1 MMNEQSRAREK
12 FEKKFFRESERKKKG
27 EQTRT
32 SRMSDDAT
40 KRVRVVA
47 RVRPP
52 NAKEIDEPLTIL
64 DAATGIV
71 PDGAIRATLPMSAQL
86 TRELTFNFS
95 AVAGARA
102 TQSDVYDASAKSLV
116 APFLNGVNCAVLAY
130 GNTSSGKTF
139 TMMGPSFADEAA
151 LAGAATMPSA
161 ALTGLASHELAG
173 VIPRMLA
180 DVFDALARIETIHV
194 THELRCSFIEVYR
207 EECFDLLV
215 TDTERVPLHM
225 RENKAGEVLLPGA
238 RSELATSIADV
249 MSLLERGSRHRVVAC
264 TNANR
269 DSSRG
274 HAIFLVSCRRTD
286 KRTKFATE
294 SQLYLCDLAGSEKI
308 VKTGVTGVQLK
319 EAAAINQSL
328 LALGNVIQ
336 ALSTGDGGHVPF
348 RSSKLTRLLKSPLS
362 SATVLIVCVSPSSLY
377 APETVATL
385 RFGDRSQLIK
395 GHARVNAVRSVEFLE
410 HALARAEARIA
421 ELEAMANERRGRRS
435 DISGDDFESDGDH
448 DDSDVDDTIVMHG
461 KSRLHHRDSSDRRYG
476 LPAIV
481 DTKSVESAS
490 PMQQRPQ
497 LDDLVHF
504 LCPLSRGV
512 FADPVVA
519 ADGITYERLAIERW
533 FKANPRTALSPVFGR
548 PLAHRNL
555 VSNLLCKAQLQLRF
569 QASQKQ
575 DILYILPFDWVFQPL
590 VLEVVVANLVSV
602 RCALTFRAV
611 CRRFRDLIDS
621 KHVLLPLTNRLFPP
635 LGQYQ
640 AAGRAMRSA
649 PKLVE
654 YFLSRAHRA
663 MREEASRVSPQVT
676 FGVQLT
682 RSPQTLASAR
692 V

>member
-1 MMNEQSRAREK
+1 
-12 FEKKFFRESERKKKG
+12 
-27 EQTRT
+27 
-32 SRMSDDAT
+32 
-40 KRVRVVA
+40 VA
-47 RVRPP
+47 RVRPV

-64 DAATGIV
+64 DAATGIA
-71 PDGAIRATLPMSAQL
+71 PDGVIRATLPVSAQL

-102 TQSDVYDASAKSLV
+102 SQADVYAASAQSLV

-139 TMMGPSFADEAA
+139 TMMGPLFAEESS
-151 LAGAATMPSA
+151 LAGASA
-161 ALTGLASHELAG
+161 SLTSVAADELAG

-180 DVFDALARIETIHV
+180 DVFDALERTETIHI

-207 EECFDLLV
+207 EQCYDLLV
-215 TDTERVPLHM
+215 PDSTRNPLHL
-225 RENKAGEVLLPGA
+225 RENKAGEVLLPSA
-238 RSELATSIADV
+238 RSEMVSSIADV
-249 MSLLERGSRHRVVAC
+249 MSLLERGSRHRIVAC

-274 HAIFLVSCRRTD
+274 HAIFLVTCRRTD

-336 ALSTGDGGHVPF
+336 ALAAGDGGHVPF
-348 RSSKLTRLLKSPLS
+348 RASKLTRLLKSPLS
-362 SATVLIVCVSPSSLY
+362 SATVLIVCVSPSSLF
-377 APETVATL
+377 APETVSTL

-421 ELEAMANERRGRRS
+421 ELEALAESYRMRRDS
-435 DISGDDFESDGDH
+435 HEYSVNDSFDH
-448 DDSDVDDTIVMHG
+448 DDSDIDDDDDDDSIVLRG
-461 KSRLHHRDSSDRRYG
+461 KEPLRHRASSGRSSGRVYG
-476 LPAIV
+476 LPSVV
-481 DTKSVESAS
+481 DPKSVEPALTT
-490 PMQQRPQ
+490 QRPQ

-533 FKANPRTALSPVFGR
+533 FQSNPRTALSPVFGR
-548 PLAHRNL
+548 PLQHRNL
-555 VSNLLCKAQLQLRF
+555 VSNLHCKAQLQLRF

-575 DILYILPFDWVFQPL
+575 NILYILPFDWVFQPL
-590 VLEVVVANLVSV
+590 VLEIVISHLVTV
-602 RCALTFRAV
+602 RCALSFRAV
-611 CRRFRDLIDS
+611 CRRFRDMIDS
-621 KHVLLPLTNRLFPP
+621 KPILLPLCDRLFPS
-635 LGQYQ
+635 
-640 AAGRAMRSA
+640 RAPPYDYDRAQRSA
-649 PKLVE
+649 PKLIE
-654 YFLSRAHRA
+654 YFLKRARRA
-663 MREEASRVSPQVT
+663 MREEAALCSPQVK
-676 FGVQLT
+676 FGVQLA
-682 RSPQTLASAR
+682 RSPQTL
-692 V
+692 

>member
-1 MMNEQSRAREK
+1 MHRENQATCWMMSEKKIAREK
-12 FEKKFFRESERKKKG
+12 FEKALFPRIGAKKNK
-27 EQTRT
+27 QTQRNAT
-32 SRMSDDAT
+32 RMSEDAT

-47 RVRPP
+47 RVRPV
-52 NAKEIDEPLTIL
+52 NAKEMDEPLTIL

-71 PDGAIRATLPMSAQL
+71 PDGSIRATLPMSAQL

-102 TQSDVYDASAKSLV
+102 TQADVYAASAKSLV

-139 TMMGPSFADEAA
+139 TMMGPSFADEVA
-151 LAGAATMPSA
+151 LAGAATLPSA
-161 ALTGLASHELAG
+161 ALTALASHELAG

-180 DVFDALARIETIHV
+180 DVFDALARTETIH
-194 THELRCSFIEVYR
+194 TTQELRCSFVEVYR

-215 TDTERVPLHM
+215 TDSKRVPLHM

-238 RSELATSIADV
+238 RCELVTSIADV
-249 MSLLERGSRHRVVAC
+249 MSLLERGSRHRIVAC

-336 ALSTGDGGHVPF
+336 ALSTGDAGHVPF

-395 GHARVNAVRSVEFLE
+395 GHARVNAVRSIEFLE

-421 ELEAMANERRGRRS
+421 ELEAIAASERRHGRLS
-435 DISGDDFESDGDH
+435 DGYGDRDDSDGDH
-448 DDSDVDDTIVMHG
+448 DDSGRRGRDRDARQGAVPRDARAPLRIAVDCRHQECRGGVADAAAATARRSGALFVSAVARRVRRSCCGGRWHHVRATGDRALAASEPAHG
-461 KSRLHHRDSSDRRYG
+461 AL
-476 LPAIV
+476 A
-481 DTKSVESAS
+481 
-490 PMQQRPQ
+490 
-497 LDDLVHF
+497 
-504 LCPLSRGV
+504 GV
-512 FADPVVA
+512 WP
-519 ADGITYERLAIERW
+519 
-533 FKANPRTALSPVFGR
+533 
-548 PLAHRNL
+548 
-555 VSNLLCKAQLQLRF
+555 
-569 QASQKQ
+569 
-575 DILYILPFDWVFQPL
+575 
-590 VLEVVVANLVSV
+590 
-602 RCALTFRAV
+602 
-611 CRRFRDLIDS
+611 
-621 KHVLLPLTNRLFPP
+621 
-635 LGQYQ
+635 
-640 AAGRAMRSA
+640 AAGAPQSGEQSA
-649 PKLVE
+649 VQGAAATAVPGV
-654 YFLSRAHRA
+654 A
-663 MREEASRVSPQVT
+663 EAGHFVHYAV
-676 FGVQLT
+676 
-682 RSPQTLASAR
+682 
-692 V
+692 